1 VSWRLDNARTE
12 PSFCLGKEAIR
23 HNESI
28 VRERIYL
35 DKGDKTSSTTKS
47 RPSTMT
53 RPWTV
58 DKAYG
63 RETKVFWYVN
73 LRGLR
78 PTIGVQFG
86 PSPFRL

>member
-1 VSWRLDNARTE
+1 
-12 PSFCLGKEAIR
+12 
-23 HNESI
+23 
-28 VRERIYL
+28 
-35 DKGDKTSSTTKS
+35 
-47 RPSTMT
+47 MT

-86 PSPFRL
+86 PSVSGYKPLVGNQKMPR